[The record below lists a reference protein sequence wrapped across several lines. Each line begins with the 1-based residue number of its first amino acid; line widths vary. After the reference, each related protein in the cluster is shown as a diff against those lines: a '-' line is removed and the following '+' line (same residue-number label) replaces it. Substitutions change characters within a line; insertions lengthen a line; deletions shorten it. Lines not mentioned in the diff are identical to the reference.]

1 MACQTCINN
10 CCVRPCVE
18 ELLCAMDCCGCC
30 HVPILIAP
38 SQDLMAGTILGQ
50 RTSDLR
56 FAPFD
61 PLATDGTQL
70 PRGILQYHV
79 QTDDQGNVIN
89 RYFGFLGLGLECGPK
104 YTNMYICGIFR
115 LQELIGDV
123 GAAAANNWLKLV
135 DGNVG
140 GNGLVRL

>member
-1 MACQTCINN
+1 
-10 CCVRPCVE
+10 
-18 ELLCAMDCCGCC
+18 MDCCGCC
-30 HVPILIAP
+30 HVPILLAP
-38 SQDLMAGTILGQ
+38 NLDIKAGTILGQ

-61 PLATDGTQL
+61 PLAIDGTQL
-70 PRGILQYHV
+70 PRGIAQYHV
-79 QTDDQGNVIN
+79 QTDADGNVVG

-115 LQELIGDV
+115 LQDIIGDV
-123 GAAAANNWLKLV
+123 ASAAANNWLRLI

-140 GNGLVRL
+140 GSGLVRI